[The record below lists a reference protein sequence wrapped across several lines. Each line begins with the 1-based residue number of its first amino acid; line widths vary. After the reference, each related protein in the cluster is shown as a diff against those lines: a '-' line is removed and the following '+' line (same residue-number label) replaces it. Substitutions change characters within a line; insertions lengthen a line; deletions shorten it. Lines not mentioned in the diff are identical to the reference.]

1 VTTTVSERDEVER
14 RWREAEN
21 RLYPIVTVRPDLYEV
36 SVRLVRSLADHLS
49 AVPDVDAL
57 VTSFQSA
64 TVKDDLDAIGV
75 DPQDISEGIDVT
87 LVRAAAYQV
96 RSRELV
102 QREALDRTTRSIERA
117 RKAGEPSAVIWSA
130 GENDLAPG
138 FRRVEMALTT
148 GFAVST
154 STELNPETMQ
164 PHFII
169 ESFQLDVETGEA
181 TGDPPISPRT
191 EFTDPQEWRE
201 AAAELRRRLLT
212 TTEEDTDGT
221 A

>member
-1 VTTTVSERDEVER
+1 MTTTVSERDEVER

-36 SVRLVRSLADHLS
+36 SVRLVRSLADHLG
-49 AVPDVDAL
+49 AVPDRDAL

-64 TVKDDLDAIGV
+64 SVKDDLDAIGV
-75 DPQDISEGIDVT
+75 DPQDISEDIDVT

-117 RKAGEPSAVIWSA
+117 RKAGEPIAVIWNS

-138 FRRVEMALTT
+138 FRRIEMALAT

-164 PHFII
+164 PHFIV
-169 ESFQLDVETGEA
+169 ESFQLDPETGEA
-181 TGDPPISPRT
+181 LDEPPISPRT
-191 EFTDPQEWRE
+191 EFNDPQEWR
-201 AAAELRRRLLT
+201 AAATELRRRLLT
-212 TTEEDTDGT
+212 TTEEDSDAT